1 MFLILGLKLTLTLE
15 DRISS
20 SVWYTAVWWDNLS
33 GLAIFGSLSLEV
45 SCASWVCWPVL
56 PKTSS
61 ANRTHAWLTTELYL
75 LSVVPTG
82 KYLHDHIV
90 NSGDL

>member
-1 MFLILGLKLTLTLE
+1 VFLVLGLKLKLTLE

-33 GLAIFGSLSLEV
+33 ELAIFGSLSLEV
-45 SCASWVCWPVL
+45 SCASWVCWPLL

-61 ANRTHAWLTTELYL
+61 AKRTHAWLTTELYL
-75 LSVVPTG
+75 LSAVPTG
-82 KYLHDHIV
+82 KYLHEYIV
-90 NSGDL
+90 N